1 MQLND
6 CPLTACKISILL
18 LFIASLVPAQGSTVP
33 DERVEWDGADSLVD
47 LDSTSQKN
55 PPETLI
61 DPSDCN
67 HPPEQ
72 PYIADGPISGAPGV
86 TCNYTAYAIDP
97 DGDPLIYIFH
107 WDDGNSSTVG
117 PFESEAMAA
126 ADHIWRRAGI
136 YQVRVRAMDDNASSP
151 WSSPWE
157 VVVNSPPGQPVI
169 PAGKSTILPREMT
182 SFATSAEDPE
192 GDKLRYIFDWGD
204 GFFSTTDWTE
214 SGRAL
219 SIAHSWQRAG
229 RYMIAARAEDSAN
242 ASSLWSSPREVVVNS
257 PPGQPAIPAGKSTI
271 LPGEITSFA
280 TSAEDPDGDRLRYI
294 FHWGDGS
301 FSTTDWTESGRA
313 LRIAHSWQRAGR
325 YMIAAKAEDSANASS
340 PWSEAITIIINTLP
354 GRPDQPSGPGSGYAM
369 VPYNFQTSAIDQD
382 GDSLNYTFDWGDG
395 TTLDLD
401 LIGSGINVSSN
412 HTWTVPGTYQIKAI
426 ALDRM
431 GGEWSEERSITIA
444 ANEQPDPPRDLYGL
458 RSSYTGIVCN
468 YFTMTKDPDGDN
480 VMHLLDWGDGTITET
495 GHIPS
500 GSLENAS
507 HTWSR
512 PGEYPVR
519 VCSLDDKGAPS
530 QWSGPFLVSISAN
543 DPPEQPTT
551 PSGPAAGQCL
561 ISHEYATSARDP
573 DGDAVKYIFDWGDG
587 TTSWTGLEYLDSGE
601 ESSVSHKWMQPGA
614 YQIKAAA
621 LDDKGLI
628 SNWSGAL
635 AVKIE

>member
-6 CPLTACKISILL
+6 SPLTACKILISL
-18 LFIASLVPAQGSTVP
+18 LFIASLVPAQGSMVP
-33 DERVEWDGADSLVD
+33 AQGAEGGGTASPMD
-47 LDSTSQKN
+47 LDPASRQN
-55 PPETLI
+55 PPEPLI
-61 DPSDCN
+61 DPSACN

-72 PYIADGPISGAPGV
+72 PFIADGPISGSPGV
-86 TCNYTAYAIDP
+86 ACNYTAYAIDP

-107 WDDGNSSTVG
+107 WDDGNTSTVG
-117 PFESEAMAA
+117 PFESEANAA
-126 ADHIWRRAGI
+126 ADHIWRRAGT
-136 YQVRVRAMDDNASSP
+136 YKVRVRAMDDNASS
-151 WSSPWE
+151 
-157 VVVNSPPGQPVI
+157 
-169 PAGKSTILPREMT
+169 
-182 SFATSAEDPE
+182 
-192 GDKLRYIFDWGD
+192 
-204 GFFSTTDWTE
+204 
-214 SGRAL
+214 
-219 SIAHSWQRAG
+219 
-229 RYMIAARAEDSAN
+229 
-242 ASSLWSSPREVVVNS
+242 LWSSPLKVVVNS
-257 PPGQPAIPAGKSTI
+257 PPGQPAISAGKSTV
-271 LPGEITSFA
+271 LPGEMISFA

-294 FHWGDGS
+294 FDWGDGS
-301 FSTTDWTESGRA
+301 VSVTDWTESGRA
-313 LRIAHSWQRAGR
+313 LSITHSWRRAGR
-325 YMIAAKAEDSANASS
+325 YVISARAEDCANASS

-354 GRPDQPSGPGSGYAM
+354 GRPDQLSGPGSGYAM

-395 TTLDLD
+395 SLDALD

-412 HTWTVPGTYQIKAI
+412 HTWTVPGTYQIRAM
-426 ALDRM
+426 ASDRM

-444 ANEQPDPPRDLYGL
+444 ANEQPDRPRDLYGL

-468 YFTMTKDPDGDN
+468 YFTMTGDPDGDN
-480 VMHLLDWGDGTITET
+480 VMHLLDWGDGTATET

-507 HTWSR
+507 HKWSS

-519 VCSLDDKGAPS
+519 VCSLDEKGAPS

-543 DPPEQPTT
+543 DPPEPPAM

-561 ISHEYATSARDP
+561 ISQEYATSARDP
-573 DGDAVKYIFDWGDG
+573 DGDAVKYVFDWGDG
-587 TTSWTGLEYLDSGE
+587 TTSWTGLEYLVSGE

-628 SNWSGAL
+628 SDWSGAL

>member
-18 LFIASLVPAQGSTVP
+18 LFIASLVPAQGSMVP
-33 DERVEWDGADSLVD
+33 DERVEKDGAASLVD
-47 LDSTSQKN
+47 LDSASRQN

-61 DPSDCN
+61 DPSACN

-72 PYIADGPISGAPGV
+72 PSIADGPISGAPGV

-107 WDDGNSSTVG
+107 WDDGNNSTVG

-126 ADHIWRRAGI
+126 ADHIWRRAGT

-157 VVVNSPPGQPVI
+157 VVVNSPPGQP
-169 PAGKSTILPREMT
+169 
-182 SFATSAEDPE
+182 
-192 GDKLRYIFDWGD
+192 
-204 GFFSTTDWTE
+204 
-214 SGRAL
+214 
-219 SIAHSWQRAG
+219 
-229 RYMIAARAEDSAN
+229 
-242 ASSLWSSPREVVVNS
+242 
-257 PPGQPAIPAGKSTI
+257 AIPAGKSTI
-271 LPGEITSFA
+271 LPGEMTSFA
-280 TSAEDPDGDRLRYI
+280 TSAEDPDGDKLRYI
-294 FHWGDGS
+294 FDWGDGS

-313 LRIAHSWQRAGR
+313 LSTDHSWQRAGS
-325 YMIAAKAEDSANASS
+325 YVIAARAEDSANASS

-354 GRPDQPSGPGSGYAM
+354 GQPDQPSGPGSGYAM

-395 TTLDLD
+395 ITLALD
-401 LIGSGINVSSN
+401 LIGSGINVSTN
-412 HTWTVPGTYQIKAI
+412 HTWTDPGTYQIRAM
-426 ALDRM
+426 ASDRM
-431 GGEWSEERSITIA
+431 GGEWSEERSIIIA
-444 ANEQPDPPRDLYGL
+444 ANEPPDRPRDLYGL

-468 YFTMTKDPDGDN
+468 YFTMTRDPDGDN

-507 HTWSR
+507 HKWSS

-543 DPPEQPTT
+543 DPPEQPTM
-551 PSGPAAGQCL
+551 PSGPARGQCL
-561 ISHEYATSARDP
+561 ISYEYATSAIDP
-573 DGDAVKYIFDWGDG
+573 NGDAVKYVFDWGDG

-601 ESSVSHKWMQPGA
+601 ESSASHKWIQPGA

-628 SNWSGAL
+628 SDWSGAL

>member
-1 MQLND
+1 
-6 CPLTACKISILL
+6 
-18 LFIASLVPAQGSTVP
+18 
-33 DERVEWDGADSLVD
+33 
-47 LDSTSQKN
+47 
-55 PPETLI
+55 
-61 DPSDCN
+61 
-67 HPPEQ
+67 
-72 PYIADGPISGAPGV
+72 
-86 TCNYTAYAIDP
+86 
-97 DGDPLIYIFH
+97 
-107 WDDGNSSTVG
+107 
-117 PFESEAMAA
+117 
-126 ADHIWRRAGI
+126 
-136 YQVRVRAMDDNASSP
+136 
-151 WSSPWE
+151 
-157 VVVNSPPGQPVI
+157 
-169 PAGKSTILPREMT
+169 
-182 SFATSAEDPE
+182 
-192 GDKLRYIFDWGD
+192 
-204 GFFSTTDWTE
+204 
-214 SGRAL
+214 
-219 SIAHSWQRAG
+219 AHSWQRAG

-480 VMHLLDWGDGTITET
+480 VMHFLDWGDGTITKT

-621 LDDKGLI
+621 LDDIGLI

>member
-6 CPLTACKISILL
+6 SPLTACKILISL
-18 LFIASLVPAQGSTVP
+18 LFIASLVPAQGSMVP
-33 DERVEWDGADSLVD
+33 AQGAEGGGTASPMD
-47 LDSTSQKN
+47 LDPASRQN
-55 PPETLI
+55 PPEPLI
-61 DPSDCN
+61 DPSACN

-72 PYIADGPISGAPGV
+72 PSIADGPISGAPGV
-86 TCNYTAYAIDP
+86 ACNYTAYAIDP

-117 PFESEAMAA
+117 PFESEANAG
-126 ADHIWRRAGI
+126 ADHIWRRAGT
-136 YQVRVRAMDDNASSP
+136 YKVRVRAMDDNASS
-151 WSSPWE
+151 
-157 VVVNSPPGQPVI
+157 
-169 PAGKSTILPREMT
+169 
-182 SFATSAEDPE
+182 
-192 GDKLRYIFDWGD
+192 
-204 GFFSTTDWTE
+204 
-214 SGRAL
+214 
-219 SIAHSWQRAG
+219 
-229 RYMIAARAEDSAN
+229 
-242 ASSLWSSPREVVVNS
+242 LWSSPLKVVVNS
-257 PPGQPAIPAGKSTI
+257 PPGQPAIPAGKSTV
-271 LPGEITSFA
+271 LPGEMISFA

-294 FHWGDGS
+294 FDWGDGS
-301 FSTTDWTESGRA
+301 VSVTDWTESGRA
-313 LRIAHSWQRAGR
+313 LSITHSWRRAGS
-325 YMIAAKAEDSANASS
+325 YVIAVRAEDCANASS
-340 PWSEAITIIINTLP
+340 PWSEAIAIIINTLP
-354 GRPDQPSGPGSGYAM
+354 GRPDQLSGPGSGYAM

-395 TTLDLD
+395 SLDALD

-412 HTWTVPGTYQIKAI
+412 HTWTVPGTYQIRAM
-426 ALDRM
+426 ASDRM

-444 ANEQPDPPRDLYGL
+444 ANEQPDRPRDLYGL

-468 YFTMTKDPDGDN
+468 YFTMTRDPDGDN

-507 HTWSR
+507 HKWSS

-519 VCSLDDKGAPS
+519 VCSLDEMGAPS

-543 DPPEQPTT
+543 DPPEPPAM

-561 ISHEYATSARDP
+561 VSQEYATSARDP
-573 DGDAVKYIFDWGDG
+573 DGDAVKYVFDWGDG
-587 TTSWTGLEYLDSGE
+587 TTSWTGLEYMDSGE

-628 SNWSGAL
+628 SDWSGAL

>member
-1 MQLND
+1 VQLDD

-33 DERVEWDGADSLVD
+33 DEWVERDGAAPPVA
-47 LDSTSQKN
+47 LDPTSQQN

-61 DPSDCN
+61 DPSACN

-72 PYIADGPISGAPGV
+72 PSIADGPISGAPGV
-86 TCNYTAYAIDP
+86 ACNYTAYAIDP

-151 WSSPWE
+151 WSS
-157 VVVNSPPGQPVI
+157 S
-169 PAGKSTILPREMT
+169 
-182 SFATSAEDPE
+182 
-192 GDKLRYIFDWGD
+192 
-204 GFFSTTDWTE
+204 
-214 SGRAL
+214 
-219 SIAHSWQRAG
+219 
-229 RYMIAARAEDSAN
+229 
-242 ASSLWSSPREVVVNS
+242 REVVVNS

-271 LPGEITSFA
+271 LPGEITSFT
-280 TSAEDPDGDRLRYI
+280 TSAEDSDGDRLRYI

-354 GRPDQPSGPGSGYAM
+354 GRPDQPSGLSSGYAM

-444 ANEQPDPPRDLYGL
+444 ANEQPDRPRDLYGL

-468 YFTMTKDPDGDN
+468 YFTMTRDPDGDN

-507 HTWSR
+507 HKWSR

-530 QWSGPFLVSISAN
+530 QWSGPFLVLISAN
-543 DPPEQPTT
+543 YPPEQPAM
-551 PSGPAAGQCL
+551 PSGPARGQCQ
-561 ISHEYATSARDP
+561 ISYEYATSAIDP
-573 DGDAVKYIFDWGDG
+573 DGDAVKYVFDWGDG

-601 ESSVSHKWMQPGA
+601 ESSASHKWIHPGA

-628 SNWSGAL
+628 SDWSGAL

>member
-6 CPLTACKISILL
+6 SPLTACKILISL
-18 LFIASLVPAQGSTVP
+18 LFIASLVPAQGSMVP
-33 DERVEWDGADSLVD
+33 AQGAEGGGTASPMD
-47 LDSTSQKN
+47 LDPASRQN
-55 PPETLI
+55 PPEPLI
-61 DPSDCN
+61 DPSACN

-72 PYIADGPISGAPGV
+72 PFIADGPISGSPGV
-86 TCNYTAYAIDP
+86 ACNYTAYAIDP

-117 PFESEAMAA
+117 PFESEAKAA

-157 VVVNSPPGQPVI
+157 VVVNSPPGQPAI
-169 PAGKSTILPREMT
+169 PAGKSTVLPGEMI
-182 SFATSAEDPE
+182 SFATSAEDPD
-192 GDKLRYIFDWGD
+192 GDRLRYIFDWGD
-204 GFFSTTDWTE
+204 GSVSVTNWTE

-219 SIAHSWQRAG
+219 SITHSWRRAG
-229 RYMIAARAEDSAN
+229 SYVIAVRAEDSAS
-242 ASSLWSSPREVVVNS
+242 ASSLWSGPLDVVVNS
-257 PPGQPAIPAGKSTI
+257 PPGRPAIPAGKSTV
-271 LPGEITSFA
+271 LPGETTSFA

-294 FHWGDGS
+294 FDWGDGS
-301 FSTTDWTESGRA
+301 VSVTNWTESGRA
-313 LRIAHSWQRAGR
+313 LSIDHSWQRAGSYVISAR
-325 YMIAAKAEDSANASS
+325 AEDCANASS
-340 PWSEAITIIINTLP
+340 PCSEAITIIINTLP
-354 GRPDQPSGPGSGYAM
+354 DRPDQLSGPGSGYAM

-395 TTLDLD
+395 SLDALD

-412 HTWTVPGTYQIKAI
+412 HTWTVPGTYQIRAM
-426 ALDRM
+426 ASDRM

-444 ANEQPDPPRDLYGL
+444 ANEQPDRPRDLYGL

-468 YFTMTKDPDGDN
+468 YFTMTGDPDGDN
-480 VMHLLDWGDGTITET
+480 VMHLLDWGDGTATET

-507 HTWSR
+507 HKWSS

-519 VCSLDDKGAPS
+519 VCSLDEKGAPS

-543 DPPEQPTT
+543 DPPEPPAM

-561 ISHEYATSARDP
+561 ISQEYATSARDP
-573 DGDAVKYIFDWGDG
+573 DGDAVKYVFDWGDG
-587 TTSWTGLEYLDSGE
+587 TTSWTGLEYLVSGE

-628 SNWSGAL
+628 SDWSGAL

>member
-6 CPLTACKISILL
+6 SPLTACKILISL
-18 LFIASLVPAQGSTVP
+18 LFIASLVPAQGSMVP
-33 DERVEWDGADSLVD
+33 AQGAEGGGTASPMD
-47 LDSTSQKN
+47 LDPASRQN
-55 PPETLI
+55 PPEPLI
-61 DPSDCN
+61 DPSACN

-72 PYIADGPISGAPGV
+72 PFIADGPISGSPGV
-86 TCNYTAYAIDP
+86 ACNYTAYAIDP

-151 WSSPWE
+151 WSSPW
-157 VVVNSPPGQPVI
+157 
-169 PAGKSTILPREMT
+169 
-182 SFATSAEDPE
+182 
-192 GDKLRYIFDWGD
+192 
-204 GFFSTTDWTE
+204 
-214 SGRAL
+214 
-219 SIAHSWQRAG
+219 
-229 RYMIAARAEDSAN
+229 
-242 ASSLWSSPREVVVNS
+242 EVVVNS

-395 TTLDLD
+395 SLDALD

-444 ANEQPDPPRDLYGL
+444 ANEQPDRPRDLYGL

-468 YFTMTKDPDGDN
+468 YFTMTGDPDGDN
-480 VMHLLDWGDGTITET
+480 VMHLLDWGDGTATET

-507 HTWSR
+507 HKWSS

-519 VCSLDDKGAPS
+519 VCSLDEKGAPS

-543 DPPEQPTT
+543 DPPEPPAM

-561 ISHEYATSARDP
+561 ISQEYATSARDP
-573 DGDAVKYIFDWGDG
+573 DGDAVKYVFDWGDG
-587 TTSWTGLEYLDSGE
+587 TTSWTGLEYLVSGE

-628 SNWSGAL
+628 SDWSGAL

>member
-6 CPLTACKISILL
+6 SPLTACKILISL
-18 LFIASLVPAQGSTVP
+18 LFIASLVPAQGSMVP
-33 DERVEWDGADSLVD
+33 AQGAEGGGTASPMD
-47 LDSTSQKN
+47 LDPASRQN
-55 PPETLI
+55 PPEPLI
-61 DPSDCN
+61 DPSACN

-72 PYIADGPISGAPGV
+72 PSIADGPISGSPGV
-86 TCNYTAYAIDP
+86 ACNYTAYAIDP

-117 PFESEAMAA
+117 PFESEANAA
-126 ADHIWRRAGI
+126 ADHIWRRAGT
-136 YQVRVRAMDDNASSP
+136 YKVRVRAMDDNASS
-151 WSSPWE
+151 
-157 VVVNSPPGQPVI
+157 
-169 PAGKSTILPREMT
+169 
-182 SFATSAEDPE
+182 
-192 GDKLRYIFDWGD
+192 
-204 GFFSTTDWTE
+204 
-214 SGRAL
+214 
-219 SIAHSWQRAG
+219 
-229 RYMIAARAEDSAN
+229 
-242 ASSLWSSPREVVVNS
+242 LWSSPLKVVVNS
-257 PPGQPAIPAGKSTI
+257 PPGQPAISAGKSTV
-271 LPGEITSFA
+271 LPGEMISFA

-294 FHWGDGS
+294 FDWGDGS
-301 FSTTDWTESGRA
+301 VSVTNWTESGRA
-313 LRIAHSWQRAGR
+313 LSIDHSWQRAGSYVISAR
-325 YMIAAKAEDSANASS
+325 AEDCANASS
-340 PWSEAITIIINTLP
+340 PCSEAITIIINTLP
-354 GRPDQPSGPGSGYAM
+354 DRPDQLSGPGSGYAM

-395 TTLDLD
+395 SLDALD

-412 HTWTVPGTYQIKAI
+412 HTWTVPGTYQIRAM
-426 ALDRM
+426 ASDRM

-444 ANEQPDPPRDLYGL
+444 ANEQPDRPRDLYGL

-468 YFTMTKDPDGDN
+468 YFTMTGDPDGDN
-480 VMHLLDWGDGTITET
+480 VMHLLDWGDGTATET

-507 HTWSR
+507 HKWSS

-519 VCSLDDKGAPS
+519 VCSLDEKGAPS

-543 DPPEQPTT
+543 DPPEPPAM

-561 ISHEYATSARDP
+561 ISQEYATSARDP
-573 DGDAVKYIFDWGDG
+573 DGDAVKYVFDWGDG
-587 TTSWTGLEYLDSGE
+587 TTSWTGLEYLVSGE

-628 SNWSGAL
+628 SDWSGAL